1 MDALTFSPLLFNAP
15 AADATLLALWPDDA
29 VDDREETD
37 FLAAVLEGL
46 IGAVDDDEADEADE
60 ALCGA
65 LRTSEEAV
73 EGDDF
78 TLSADLAR
86 ATIEFEGG
94 EEDFSTG
101 GVARVSGSGVA

>member
-1 MDALTFSPLLFNAP
+1 MLTFSPLLFNAP
-15 AADATLLALWPDDA
+15 ADAAATLLALWPDDA

-37 FLAAVLEGL
+37 FLAVAVLAEL
-46 IGAVDDDEADEADE
+46 IGAVDEEEADEAGE

-65 LRTSEEAV
+65 LRTSAPA

-86 ATIEFEGG
+86 ATIEEEDG

-101 GVARVSGSGVA
+101 GTARVSTSGTA